1 MGCALPAC
9 LLPLLSA
16 APLLL
21 LSLPLGRLQLHLQ
34 CVLRFLLTMLCLLP
48 CCAVVMWPC
57 CSHWPLAGDE
67 ASAEFAALVDKYHG
81 AYVAALRA
89 LFEAH
94 RERFG
99 KGEADL
105 QLVE

>member
-1 MGCALPAC
+1 
-9 LLPLLSA
+9 
-16 APLLL
+16 
-21 LSLPLGRLQLHLQ
+21 
-34 CVLRFLLTMLCLLP
+34 
-48 CCAVVMWPC
+48 
-57 CSHWPLAGDE
+57 
-67 ASAEFAALVDKYHG
+67 VDKYHA